1 MIKKIMFAAAA
12 LIILVISVSASPIV
26 ESVESSREHYIEPTA
41 SEPEVLELS
50 ASFDG
55 SGTPDDPYL
64 ISSTEDMN
72 KLANLVNNGNMLYSG
87 KSYKLTTDLDFSDTN
102 MIPIG
107 NSEDTPF
114 MGDFD
119 GDGYAVKNVT
129 ITASGSNAT
138 QALCVGLFPY
148 CVNATIKNLF
158 VINLD
163 ITAQSDYTVYAGGIC
178 AYFNTDSN
186 EKDYYIEN
194 CSVNAKM
201 NISSKLRSI
210 VGGIVGNIDNKTT
223 NEIKVSVL
231 NNTADVDIF
240 SSARSNQYVGGIIGL
255 VDQKKLTY
263 PVQNCFTQ
271 GSIELD
277 LLCEFCA
284 GGIVGGIIGTDSGVT
299 ESETRFDFDNCF
311 TLCDIFYTGTPKSK
325 RYYISALVGRS
336 SSEGTTGNLY
346 YADDITLSP
355 SSAVSVQA
363 VSGTPVERSTLL
375 SREFLENNMNFDFD
389 NTWTIK
395 NGMPTLKIRKPMV
408 MSAYVSGEQIIL
420 NISNP
425 SPSYLFA
432 AGYAD
437 DGRMINCI
445 RSFATGATS
454 TFPLSAFD
462 GASTIKIMAFDTL
475 YNIHPACEAAVTGI

>member
-1 MIKKIMFAAAA
+1 MIKKIVFAAAA
-12 LIILVISVSASPIV
+12 LVILVLAVGASPIV
-26 ESVESSREHYIEPTA
+26 ESVESAREYCIEAP
-41 SEPEVLELS
+41 EPDMEVMELS

-55 SGTPDDPYL
+55 SGTPEDPYL
-64 ISSTEDMN
+64 ISSTEDFN
-72 KLANLVNNGNMLYSG
+72 KLANLVNNGNMLYAG
-87 KSYKLTTDLDFSDTN
+87 KSYKLTTDIDFSDVN
-102 MIPIG
+102 MVPVG

-119 GDGYAVKNVT
+119 GDGYAIKNVT
-129 ITASGSNAT
+129 LNVSGSNAT
-138 QALCVGLFPY
+138 QSLCVGLFPY
-148 CVNATIKNLF
+148 CVNATFKNLF

-163 ITAQSDYTVYAGGIC
+163 ITAQSDYTIYAGGIC
-178 AYFNTDSN
+178 AYFNTDSA

-201 NISSKLRSI
+201 YISSKLRSI
-210 VGGIVGNIDNKTT
+210 VGGIVGNIDNKTAD
-223 NEIKVSVL
+223 EIRVSVL
-231 NNTADVDIF
+231 NNTSDVDIF

-255 VDQKKLTY
+255 IDQKKLTY

-284 GGIVGGIIGTDSGVT
+284 GGIVGGIIGADSGVSET
-299 ESETRFDFDNCF
+299 ETRFAFDNCF

-336 SSEGTTGNLY
+336 SSEGISGNLY

-355 SSAVSVQA
+355 SSAVSLQA
-363 VSGTPVERSTLL
+363 VEGTPVERSTLL
-375 SREFLENNMNFDFD
+375 SLDFLENSMNFDFD
-389 NTWTIK
+389 NTWTVK
-395 NGMPTLKIRKPMV
+395 NGIPTLKIRKPMV
-408 MSAYVSGEQIIL
+408 ISAYVSGEQIIL
-420 NISNP
+420 NITNP
-425 SPSYLFA
+425 SPSYLIA

-445 RSFATGATS
+445 RSFAVGASS

-462 GASTIKIMAFDTL
+462 GASTVKIMAFDTL
-475 YNIHPACEAAVTGI
+475 YNIHPACEAAVTGM